1 MRLAF
6 LGPDGTFTH
15 RAALSVQ
22 ARQLIACRSIHGVFE
37 AVKEGRAERGLVPA
51 ENAVQGSVHETLDLL
66 IGGSLRVVGETV
78 LPIEHKLVGRKN
90 RVIKRVYSH
99 PQALGQCSSWLAEHL
114 PEAERIDALSTGD
127 AASLAAS
134 DEESAA
140 ISPSSLAGLE
150 VLAEGLGP
158 ANNRTRFWI
167 ISREGNDASFG
178 QRLLVAFGAPHRPG
192 ALHACLA
199 PLAELNVNLTRIES
213 RPSRAQPWTYHFV
226 LEIDA
231 GAHGDEVLSRLRTV
245 APWVRELGRWSNP
258 DGASETSTD

>member
-1 MRLAF
+1 MTLAY
-6 LGPDGTFTH
+6 LGPVGTFTH
-15 RAALSVQ
+15 RAALAVP
-22 ARQLIACRSIHGVFE
+22 ANERVACRSIHGVFE
-37 AVKEGRAERGLVPA
+37 AVKDGRADQGLVPA

-66 IGGSLRVVGETV
+66 IDGSLRVVGETV
-78 LPIEHKLVGRKN
+78 LPIEHKLVGRKE

-99 PQALGQCSSWLAEHL
+99 PQALGQCAAWLEANL

-127 AASLAAS
+127 AAALAAS
-134 DEESAA
+134 DESSAA

-167 ISREGNDASFG
+167 ISRESDQAPTGP
-178 QRLLVAFGAPHRPG
+178 RLLLAFGAPHRPG

-231 GAHGDEVLSRLRTV
+231 GHHADEVLARLRTV
-245 APWVRELGRWSNP
+245 APWARELGRWSNS
-258 DGASETSTD
+258 DGPSEP